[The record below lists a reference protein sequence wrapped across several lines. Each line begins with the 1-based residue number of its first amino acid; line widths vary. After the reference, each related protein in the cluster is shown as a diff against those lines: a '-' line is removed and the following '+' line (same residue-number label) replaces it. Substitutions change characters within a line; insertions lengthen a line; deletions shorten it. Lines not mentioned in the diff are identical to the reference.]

1 MVERILSPDELE
13 VLEEVGRG
21 GFGVVYRGVVKN
33 TRQEVAIKQIDLEN
47 DQADI
52 FEINKEIQI
61 ISQCR
66 LSQITQYYGCFVK
79 GYKLWVIMEY
89 VDGGSLFEILKSG
102 SIRNERIILLL
113 VKDILEA
120 IMYLHGQGKIHR
132 DLKSQN
138 ILLNRRGEVKI
149 TDFGVSTQLSSN
161 FSYRKTTVGTPYW
174 MAPEVILNHSG
185 GYGYVADIWSLGC
198 CVYEM
203 VLGKPPLQN
212 RFSPME
218 ALRQISNCRN
228 NEYFADLIELD
239 ELEITETV
247 KDFMRLCFQVDPSQ
261 RPSARK
267 LLKHKLFTDN
277 SINLS
282 DRSSSVKHL
291 LKQKNMWE
299 RKNYEI
305 REYNY
310 YISDNEPSQRLLDKP
325 SPADDT
331 EEVKFDMSL
340 IRVPTQEKHLG
351 YSRSELQ
358 DSNGLKTA
366 DKMTGEELTSEN
378 VLRSHT
384 DSGLAKTLLPEFEK
398 ILRKISSKLETKY
411 TLSGEQSDLLVSLNI
426 IFVQLFGYIEYKTD
440 TQLLPFKKILICQ
453 YIRYLLKELIKK
465 QEDKGIDIDDAR
477 LALQKFTLPSSL
489 KGSKSGISP
498 PFSRNSVFDH
508 EYPLSHFDEIET
520 SLFDTWISKMN
531 ERRS

>member
-21 GFGVVYRGVVKN
+21 GFGIVYRGLVKG
-33 TRQEVAIKQIDLEN
+33 TKQEVAIKQIDLEN

-102 SIRNERIILLL
+102 SIRDERIIQLL

-120 IMYLHGQGKIHR
+120 LVYLHGQGKIHR

-203 VLGKPPLQN
+203 VMCKPPLQN

-218 ALRQISNCRN
+218 ALRQISNCRD
-228 NEYFADLIELD
+228 NEYFSELIELQ
-239 ELEITETV
+239 ELNISETV
-247 KDFMRLCFQVDPSQ
+247 KDFMRLCFQVNPSQ

-267 LLKHKLFTDN
+267 LLKHKLFTEN
-277 SINLS
+277 NGNLS
-282 DRSSSVKHL
+282 DRISSVKHL

-310 YISDNEPSQRLLDKP
+310 YVSDDEPSQKLLDRQDLPNDMKK
-325 SPADDT
+325 
-331 EEVKFDMSL
+331 VNFDMSL
-340 IRVPTQEKHLG
+340 IRVTSQGKHPPNNH
-351 YSRSELQ
+351 SELR
-358 DSNGLKTA
+358 DTNGLRTA
-366 DKMTGEELTSEN
+366 DNITDEGLTSEK
-378 VLRSHT
+378 VLRSYT
-384 DSGLAKTLLPEFEK
+384 DLGIAKTFLPEFER

-411 TLSGEQSDLLVSLNI
+411 SLTGAQSDLLASLNI
-426 IFVQLFGYIEYKTD
+426 IFVQLFGYIEYKSESHH
-440 TQLLPFKKILICQ
+440 LPFKKILICQ
-453 YIRYLLKELIKK
+453 YVRYLLKELIKK
-465 QEDKGIDIDDAR
+465 QEDKGIDTDAR

-489 KGSKSGISP
+489 NAQRKGISP
-498 PFSRNSVFDH
+498 SFSRNSVFDH
-508 EYPLSHFDEIET
+508 DYPVSHFDEIES

-531 ERRS
+531 EYRS